1 MQSRLFNV
9 ALGQTPADLVITN
22 GQLVNVLSGEI
33 YPGGVAIAGDRVA
46 ATGDVAYAIGEG
58 TQVIDAG
65 GNYIVPG
72 FVEGH
77 IHPESA
83 NLTPARFAEV
93 VLCHGTTSVFTDL
106 HEIGVVTGMEGMEA
120 ALREGQQTPLKYYWV
135 VPSHVPFSPGLETSG
150 GSINFESIAPA
161 LERPDAVG
169 LSEVV
174 SQYVLLGLEDLQ
186 RSMEA
191 TRRAHKVLAGHA
203 PETKGPAWNAYAS
216 TGVLNDHEA
225 LDVEDV
231 LERVRAGVHAQ
242 LRHNLIVP
250 TLPVLLKAVTEH
262 KADTRLMSLVTD
274 DTTAVALTQE
284 GHLDYLVRL
293 ALPVLAMPHGP
304 GAEGIPFLTAIQMVT
319 LNAAASFRMDN
330 EIGSLAPGR
339 YADLNIVTGP
349 EDFRV
354 LKTVAGGKLVAQD
367 GRLVEP
373 MPIPAHEPV
382 LLHTFHLKAPV
393 SGSDLVIPAP
403 AGASSARVHIMRTLP
418 WVPITEGG
426 DATLPVVDGHLGP
439 DLEQDLV
446 HIAVVERHHA
456 TGNIGRAFIGG
467 FGLKRGAL
475 ASSIAHDNHNIVVMG
490 VDPDDMAAAVNR
502 VAAMEG
508 GIAAVE
514 GGQVLAE
521 IRLPVCGLLTDLDA
535 WTLAEQ
541 REKIL
546 EVSRT
551 LGCTVPEP
559 FMFLS
564 FITLAAVP
572 AFAITDKGFV
582 DCLQQKLIEPVESW
596 A

>member
-1 MQSRLFNV
+1 
-9 ALGQTPADLVITN
+9 
-22 GQLVNVLSGEI
+22 
-33 YPGGVAIAGDRVA
+33 
-46 ATGDVAYAIGEG
+46 
-58 TQVIDAG
+58 
-65 GNYIVPG
+65 
-72 FVEGH
+72 
-77 IHPESA
+77 
-83 NLTPARFAEV
+83 
-93 VLCHGTTSVFTDL
+93 
-106 HEIGVVTGMEGMEA
+106 
-120 ALREGQQTPLKYYWV
+120 
-135 VPSHVPFSPGLETSG
+135 
-150 GSINFESIAPA
+150 
-161 LERPDAVG
+161 
-169 LSEVV
+169 
-174 SQYVLLGLEDLQ
+174 
-186 RSMEA
+186 
-191 TRRAHKVLAGHA
+191 
-203 PETKGPAWNAYAS
+203 
-216 TGVLNDHEA
+216 
-225 LDVEDV
+225 
-231 LERVRAGVHAQ
+231 
-242 LRHNLIVP
+242 
-250 TLPVLLKAVTEH
+250 
-262 KADTRLMSLVTD
+262 
-274 DTTAVALTQE
+274 
-284 GHLDYLVRL
+284 
-293 ALPVLAMPHGP
+293 
-304 GAEGIPFLTAIQMVT
+304 
-319 LNAAASFRMDN
+319 
-330 EIGSLAPGR
+330 
-339 YADLNIVTGP
+339 
-349 EDFRV
+349 
-354 LKTVAGGKLVAQD
+354 
-367 GRLVEP
+367 VEP

>member
-9 ALGQTPADLVITN
+9 ALGQVPADVVITN

-46 ATGDVAYAIGEG
+46 AIGDVAYAIGEG
-58 TQVIDAG
+58 TEVIDAG

-83 NLTPARFAEV
+83 NLTPVRFAEV

-106 HEIGVVTGMEGMEA
+106 HEIGVVTGMAGMEA
-120 ALREGQQTPLKYYWV
+120 ALCEGQQTPLKFHWV

-150 GSINFESIAPA
+150 GSINAGDIVPA
-161 LERPDAVG
+161 LRRPDVVG

-174 SQYVLLGLEDLQ
+174 SQYVLFGLEDLQ
-186 RSMEA
+186 QSMAA
-191 TRRAHKVLAGHA
+191 TRAAGKVLAGHA
-203 PETKGPAWNAYAS
+203 PETKGPAWSAFAS
-216 TGVLNDHEA
+216 TGILNDHEA
-225 LDVEDV
+225 LDAEEV
-231 LERVRAGVHAQ
+231 LERVRNGVHAQ

-250 TLPVLLKAVTEH
+250 TLPALIKAVTEH
-262 KADTRLMSLVTD
+262 KADTRLMSLATD
-274 DTTAVALTQE
+274 DTTAIALTQE

-293 ALPVLAMPHGP
+293 ALAQ
-304 GAEGIPFLTAIQMVT
+304 GIPFLTAIQMVT

-330 EIGSLAPGR
+330 QIGALAPGH
-339 YADLNIVTGP
+339 YADVNIVTGP
-349 EDFRV
+349 ENFKV
-354 LKTVAGGKLVAQD
+354 LKTLAGGKLVAEE
-367 GRLVEP
+367 GRLVQAL
-373 MPIPAHEPV
+373 PAQAHDPV
-382 LLHTFHLKAPV
+382 LLHTFNLKAPV
-393 SGSDLVIPAP
+393 TAEDLVIHAP
-403 AGASSARVHIMRTLP
+403 AGASAARVRIMRTLP

-426 DATLPVVDGHLGP
+426 EATLPVVDLHLGP
-439 DLEQDLV
+439 DVAQDLV
-446 HIAVVERHHA
+446 HIAVIERHHA
-456 TGNIGRAFIGG
+456 TGNVGKAFIGG

-475 ASSIAHDNHNIVVMG
+475 ASSIGHDNHNIVVMG
-490 VDPDDMAAAVNR
+490 VDPVDMAAAANR
-502 VAAMEG
+502 VVEMEG
-508 GIAAVE
+508 GIVAVE
-514 GGQVLAE
+514 GGQVLAD
-521 IRLPVCGLLTDLDA
+521 IPLPVCGLLTDVDA
-535 WTLAEQ
+535 WTLSEQ
-541 REKIL
+541 RQKVL
-546 EVSRT
+546 DAARA

-582 DCLQQKLIEPVESW
+582 DCFQQKLIDPVESW

>member
-1 MQSRLFNV
+1 MHSRLFNV
-9 ALGQTPADLVITN
+9 ALGQAPADLVIAN
-22 GQLVNVLSGEI
+22 GLLVNVLSGEI
-33 YPGGVAIAGDRVA
+33 YSGGVAIAGDRVA

-58 TQVIDAG
+58 TRVIDAG

-83 NLTPARFAEV
+83 NLTPARFAEI

-106 HEIGVVTGMEGMEA
+106 HEIGVVTGMEGIEA
-120 ALREGQQTPLKYYWV
+120 ALREGQQTALKFFWV

-150 GSINFESIAPA
+150 GFINFDSIAPA
-161 LERPDAVG
+161 LERSDAVG

-174 SQYVLLGLEDLQ
+174 SQYVLFGLEDLE

-191 TRRAHKVLAGHA
+191 TRQAHKVLAGHA

-225 LDVEDV
+225 LGVEDV
-231 LERVRAGVHAQ
+231 LERVRSGVHAQ

-250 TLPVLLKAVTEH
+250 TLPVLIQAVTEH

-274 DTTAVALTQE
+274 DTTAIALTGE

-293 ALPVLAMPHGP
+293 AMAQ
-304 GAEGIPFLTAIQMVT
+304 GIPFLTAIQMVT
-319 LNAAASFRMDN
+319 LNAAASYRMDN
-330 EIGSLAPGR
+330 EIGALAPGR

-349 EDFRV
+349 ENFRV
-354 LKTVAGGKLVAQD
+354 LKTVAGGRLVAEE
-367 GRLVEP
+367 GRLVTP
-373 MPIPAHEPV
+373 QAIPAHEPV
-382 LLHTFHLKAPV
+382 LLHTFNVKAPV
-393 SGSDLVIPAP
+393 SGSDLVIAAP
-403 AGASSARVHIMRTLP
+403 AGAVSAKVRIMRTLP

-426 DATLPVVDGHLGP
+426 DAALPVVDGHLGP
-439 DLEQDLV
+439 DLAQDLV

-456 TGNIGRAFIGG
+456 TGNIGKAFIGG
-467 FGLKRGAL
+467 FGLKSGAL
-475 ASSIAHDNHNIVVMG
+475 ASSIAHDNHNVVVMG
-490 VDPDDMAAAVNR
+490 VDPADMAVAVNR
-502 VAAMEG
+502 VVDMEG
-508 GIAAVE
+508 GIVAVKD
-514 GGQVLAE
+514 GQVLAE
-521 IRLPVCGLLTDLDA
+521 IQLPVCGLLTDVDA
-535 WTLAEQ
+535 WTLADQ
-541 REKIL
+541 REKVL
-546 EVSRT
+546 GVARA

-582 DCLQQKLIEPVESW
+582 DCLQQQLIEPVESW

>member
-22 GQLVNVLSGEI
+22 GRLVNVLSGEI

-83 NLTPARFAEV
+83 NLTLARFAEV

-120 ALREGQQTPLKYYWV
+120 ALSEGKQTPVKFFWV

-150 GSINFESIAPA
+150 GSINSESITPA
-161 LERPDAVG
+161 LDRPDAVG
-169 LSEVV
+169 LGEVV
-174 SQYVLLGLEDLQ
+174 SQYVLFGLEDLQ

-191 TRRAHKVLAGHA
+191 TRRAGKVLAGHA

-216 TGVLNDHEA
+216 TGILNDHEA
-225 LDVEDV
+225 LGAEEV
-231 LERVRAGVHAQ
+231 LERVRTGVHAQ

-250 TLPVLLKAVTEH
+250 TLPVLITAITEH
-262 KADTRLMSLVTD
+262 KADTRLMSLATD
-274 DTTAVALTQE
+274 DTTAIALTQE

-293 ALPVLAMPHGP
+293 ALSLGV
-304 GAEGIPFLTAIQMVT
+304 PFMTAIQMVT
-319 LNAAASFRMDN
+319 LNAAASYRMDN
-330 EIGSLAPGR
+330 QIGSLAPGR
-339 YADLNIVTGP
+339 HADLNIVTGP
-349 EDFRV
+349 ESFRV
-354 LKTVAGGKLVAQD
+354 LKTVAGGKLVAEE
-367 GRLVEP
+367 GRLVAP
-373 MPIPAHEPV
+373 MPIPAHDPV
-382 LLHTFHLKAPV
+382 LLHTFNLKAPV
-393 SGSDLVIPAP
+393 SGSDLVLAAP
-403 AGASSARVHIMRTLP
+403 AGANSARVHIMRTLP

-456 TGNIGRAFIGG
+456 TGNIGKAFIGG

-475 ASSIAHDNHNIVVMG
+475 ASSIGHDNHNIVVMG
-490 VDPDDMAAAVNR
+490 VDPADMAVAVNR
-502 VAAMEG
+502 VAEMEG
-508 GIAAVE
+508 GITAVE
-514 GGQVLAE
+514 NGQVLAE
-521 IRLPVCGLLTDLDA
+521 IQLPVCGLLTDVDA
-535 WTLAEQ
+535 WTLSEQ
-541 REKIL
+541 RQKVL
-546 EVSRT
+546 DVSRS
-551 LGCTVPEP
+551 LGCIVPEP

-582 DCLQQKLIEPVESW
+582 DCFQQKLIEPVESW